1 MGGLA
6 RRHATHS
13 VDGGSDA
20 AAVAQ
25 RSDLA
30 GGSRRDLFAAVA
42 PARAICRGDARSL
55 QGDPALPWRRG
66 WKSALY
72 HRRRR
77 FGRGRQIDP
86 FEGHA
91 DAVVALAEHAEGRT
105 YHHGWVSLSERPA
118 RKRGSAREKGLSGK
132 LRRHQAA
139 LICVRCEG

>member
-25 RSDLA
+25 RSNLT
-30 GGSRRDLFAAVA
+30 GGSRPDLSAAVA
-42 PARAICRGDARSL
+42 TARALCRGDARSL
-55 QGDPALPWRRG
+55 QSHPAIPRRRG
-66 WKSALY
+66 RKSPLY

-77 FGRGRQIDP
+77 FGRSWQIDTIA
-86 FEGHA
+86 GHA

-105 YHHGWVSLSERPA
+105 RHHRWVSLSERPPQ
-118 RKRGSAREKGLSGK
+118 KRRSVRE
-132 LRRHQAA
+132 
-139 LICVRCEG
+139 EG